1 MYTHSTYTSTCWYV
15 LLCVPVAPAV
25 GMYDTVYMVM
35 RYGEVHGTNYY
46 CIPSRRSTSHSLVQG
61 TAVRSYIL
69 PLRGGFIWLCQLVC
83 PWHLALDTI
92 RVLLCSIP
100 W

>member
-1 MYTHSTYTSTCWYV
+1 M

-69 PLRGGFIWLCQLVC
+69 LLRSGACLAMPVGVPLAPCSRHYTC
-83 PWHLALDTI
+83 PPMCYPMVTYCMYLLE
-92 RVLLCSIP
+92 VL
-100 W
+100 